1 MAKSADEARKAA
13 MSKKPKI
20 RVSQSTINDIKS
32 LGMTKALALAGKN
45 KNAEQAG
52 LVAEFAEG
60 VRRMYGDRRYQAAT
74 KPSPVMR
81 KSGPPKSATTT
92 RVGTAAKAATAKKPG
107 TTDPFAKAVFG
118 AGRTLKKALSANNG
132 MTAAQVAAANKR
144 RAAVVAA
151 EKPKTAAQIA
161 AEKKAAA
168 ARRAAAAA
176 AVKKAGGRTA

>member
-1 MAKSADEARKAA
+1 MAKSAEEARKLA

-20 RVSQSTINDIKS
+20 RVSQSTIDDIKR

-45 KNAEQAG
+45 KGAEQSG
-52 LVAEFAEG
+52 LTAEFAEG
-60 VRRMYGDRRYQAAT
+60 VRRMYGDRRYQAAI
-74 KPSPVMR
+74 KSSPVMR

-92 RVGTAAKAATAKKPG
+92 RMGTAAKAATAKKPG
-107 TTDPFAKAVFG
+107 TTDPFAKAVFA
-118 AGRTLKKALSANNG
+118 AGGSI
-132 MTAAQVAAANKR
+132 KR
-144 RAAVVAA
+144 AVTDGSGVVKRAVTGGSS
-151 EKPKTAAQIA
+151 KNKTAAQIA